1 MDAPCMSAGLKACKD
16 RNAPSTSCES
26 RIHIHVVLLFPC
38 HDCRSLSIVNIDD
51 ADDEYD
57 NCDTFGNYNAHTQEI
72 DHVEQEPFAIG
83 EYIRFMYVK
92 SFLIHFSAGSS
103 TLQQLTTPL
112 VPSNTPPETASLSDL
127 PVGSA
132 GHARKLPQSHETPA
146 NDNSRCRL
154 HSSLFCC
161 RTRFVWHARC
171 CC

>member
-26 RIHIHVVLLFPC
+26 HIHIHVVLLFPC

-72 DHVEQEPFAIG
+72 DHVEQKPFAIG
-83 EYIRFMYVK
+83 EYIGFMYVK

-132 GHARKLPQSHETPA
+132 GHARNLPQSHEMPA